1 MTVALVAAG
10 AAGAAAVVIVAG
22 LFLGPFKAPPQ
33 ATPPS
38 LSPPPM
44 SPPPAAGGSAA
55 QPGSAIDLSSMTP
68 REAADRL
75 FNRVMM
81 ATEQGNTE
89 EAQRFA
95 PMALLAY
102 DRVEELDADA
112 HYHIGRLS
120 LVAGD
125 IETARKEIAIL
136 KQAAPHHL
144 LALLLE
150 HTIAEQSGDRD
161 AAAAV
166 RATFAAAYAAEMKT
180 GQPEYEAHRAS
191 IEILRTAAADAMLD
205 FPAPALP
212 AAAPPGAT
220 LFADKCGGCHGQ
232 NAAGSDKGPPL
243 VDKTYAPSHHADE
256 SFYRAVKQGAPS
268 HHWPFGDMPPIEGVS
283 DEEIGQ
289 IIAYVRALQAAN
301 GIR

>member
-1 MTVALVAAG
+1 
-10 AAGAAAVVIVAG
+10 
-22 LFLGPFKAPPQ
+22 
-33 ATPPS
+33 
-38 LSPPPM
+38 
-44 SPPPAAGGSAA
+44 
-55 QPGSAIDLSSMTP
+55 MTP

-81 ATEQGNTE
+81 ATEQGNAE
-89 EAQRFA
+89 EARQFA

-102 DRVEELDADA
+102 GRVDDLDADA
-112 HYHIGRLS
+112 RYHMGHLYS
-120 LVAGD
+120 VAGE
-125 IETARKEIAIL
+125 IENARKEIAIL

-180 GQPEYEAHRAS
+180 GKPEYEAHRTS
-191 IEILRTAAADAMLD
+191 IESLRTAAAGAMLD
-205 FPAPALP
+205 LPAPAVP

-243 VDKTYAPSHHADE
+243 VHKTYEPSHHADE
-256 SFYRAVKQGAPS
+256 SFYRAVRQGVKS
-268 HHWPFGDMPPIEGVS
+268 HHWPFGDMLPIKGVS

-289 IIAYVRALQAAN
+289 IIAYVRALQVAN